1 VIRLGWK
8 YRSCGMVLRT
18 LRTRLFRVSDR
29 DVGRISITTT
39 STGTRARV
47 PSPPSCR
54 PVLTSSNLEPAGASS
69 SGGSRALVS
78 KASAVAVHLLGEPF
92 GRY

>member
-1 VIRLGWK
+1 MIRLGWK

-29 DVGRISITTT
+29 ERWKDLHNHDVDWDAH
-39 STGTRARV
+39 TRAIAALV
-47 PSPPSCR
+47 PPGS
-54 PVLTSSNLEPAGASS
+54 TSSNLEPAGASS
-69 SGGSRALVS
+69 SAGCRALVS
-78 KASAVAVHLLGEPF
+78 KASAAAVHLLGEPF